1 MCLLR
6 VVTEEAQTAK
16 DTQLIA
22 DPIYVSVKLRGKVR
36 HASTHLSTFTYRE
49 APAISFLRFRIREVV
64 FLDISTLLMRSF
76 QPFGGTRAC
85 PDGDS
90 VDIAV
95 RSGDSDEQGLS
106 WSARTRSGIVERVT
120 ASASNIERINRR
132 LFREQSY
139 LHLRLT
145 RSSCI
150 QSEENAKISNTRVLP
165 PGRNSRDRS
174 SCQTWR
180 ATGILPGDGSGPTSR
195 TRRELLRSIS
205 SLRAASLASRV
216 TYFVPTNIE
225 NPQRRLLPLWS
236 LLSQGK
242 I

>member
-1 MCLLR
+1 VLAPT
-6 VVTEEAQTAK
+6 VTRLT
-16 DTQLIA
+16 
-22 DPIYVSVKLRGKVR
+22 LRGEER
-36 HASTHLSTFTYRE
+36 RGRTE
-49 APAISFLRFRIREVV
+49 
-64 FLDISTLLMRSF
+64 
-76 QPFGGTRAC
+76 
-85 PDGDS
+85 PDFS
-90 VDIAV
+90 C
-95 RSGDSDEQGLS
+95 
-106 WSARTRSGIVERVT
+106 SARTRPGIVERVT

-132 LFREQSY
+132 IVREESY
-139 LHLRLT
+139 LHLHFT
-145 RSSCI
+145 RPSCI

-165 PGRNSRDRS
+165 PGRDSRDTS
-174 SCQTWR
+174 SCRTWR

-225 NPQRRLLPLWS
+225 STQPRLLPLLS